1 MAADPNR
8 VRSDR
13 EVSRSS
19 ARLGAVQALYQ
30 MDIAGTDFSQVL
42 AEFGAG
48 RMGEIFEDGECG
60 EADFAF
66 LKDIVE
72 GVVREQNEVDRAVE
86 SHLAANWTL
95 SRLDSTLRAL
105 LRAGAY
111 ELIFRT
117 DVPARVAITEYVDV
131 AHAFFEDDEPRVVN
145 GVLDALA
152 HARRAREFDTAA
164 TR

>member
-1 MAADPNR
+1 MAADAKR
-8 VRSDR
+8 KRSDR

-30 MDIAGTDFSQVL
+30 MDIAGTDFSEVL
-42 AEFGAG
+42 AQFGAG
-48 RMGEIFEDGECG
+48 RMGETFEDGECG

-72 GVVREQNEVDRAVE
+72 GVVREQHGIDRAVE
-86 SHLAANWTL
+86 DHLAAAWTL
-95 SRLDSTLRAL
+95 SRLDSTLRAV

-111 ELIFRT
+111 ELMFRS
-117 DVPARVAITEYVDV
+117 DVPARVSISEYVDV
-131 AHAFFEDDEPRVVN
+131 AHAFFEAEEPRVVN

-152 HARRAREFDTAA
+152 RAHRPAEF
-164 TR
+164 

>member
-1 MAADPNR
+1 MAADAKR
-8 VRSDR
+8 KRSDR

-30 MDIAGTDFSQVL
+30 MDIAGTDFSEVL
-42 AEFGAG
+42 AQFGAA
-48 RMGEIFEDGECG
+48 RLGETFEDGECG

-72 GVVREQNEVDRAVE
+72 GVVREQHGIDRAIE
-86 SHLAANWTL
+86 DHLAAAWTL
-95 SRLDSTLRAL
+95 ARLDSTLRAV

-111 ELIFRT
+111 ELMFRS
-117 DVPARVAITEYVDV
+117 DVPARVSITEYVDV
-131 AHAFFEDDEPRVVN
+131 AHAFFEAEEPRVVN

-152 HARRAREFDTAA
+152 HAHRPAEF
-164 TR
+164 

>member
-1 MAADPNR
+1 MAADAKR
-8 VRSDR
+8 KRSDR

-30 MDIAGTDFSQVL
+30 MDIAGTDFSEVL
-42 AEFGAG
+42 AQFGAG
-48 RMGEIFEDGECG
+48 RLGETFEDGECG

-72 GVVREQNEVDRAVE
+72 GVVREQHGIDRAVE
-86 SHLAANWTL
+86 DHLAAAWTL
-95 SRLDSTLRAL
+95 GRLDSTLRAV

-111 ELIFRT
+111 ELMFRP
-117 DVPARVAITEYVDV
+117 DVPARVSITEYVDV
-131 AHAFFEDDEPRVVN
+131 AHAFFEAEEPRVVN

-152 HARRAREFDTAA
+152 RAHRPAEF
-164 TR
+164 

>member
-1 MAADPNR
+1 MAADAKR
-8 VRSDR
+8 KRSDR

-30 MDIAGTDFSQVL
+30 MDIAGTDFTEVL
-42 AEFGAG
+42 AQFGAD
-48 RMGEIFEDGECG
+48 RMGETFEDGECG

-72 GVVREQNEVDRAVE
+72 GVVREQHGIDRAVE
-86 SHLAANWTL
+86 DHLAAAWTL
-95 SRLDSTLRAL
+95 GRLDSTLRAV

-111 ELIFRT
+111 ELMFRP
-117 DVPARVAITEYVDV
+117 DVPARVSITEYVDV
-131 AHAFFEDDEPRVVN
+131 AHAFFEAEEPRVVN

-152 HARRAREFDTAA
+152 RAHRPAEF
-164 TR
+164 

>member
-1 MAADPNR
+1 MAADAKR
-8 VRSDR
+8 KRSDR

-30 MDIAGTDFSQVL
+30 MDIAGTDFSEVL
-42 AEFGAG
+42 AQFGAG

-72 GVVREQNEVDRAVE
+72 GVVREQHGIDRAVE
-86 SHLAANWTL
+86 DHLAAAWTL
-95 SRLDSTLRAL
+95 GRLDSTLRAV

-111 ELIFRT
+111 ELMFRP
-117 DVPARVAITEYVDV
+117 DVPARVSITEYVDV
-131 AHAFFEDDEPRVVN
+131 AHAFFEAEEPRVVN

-152 HARRAREFDTAA
+152 RAHRPAEF
-164 TR
+164 

>member
-1 MAADPNR
+1 MAADPHR
-8 VRSDR
+8 RRSDR

-30 MDIAGTDFSQVL
+30 MDIAGTDFAEVL
-42 AEFGAG
+42 AQFGAG
-48 RMGEIFEDGECG
+48 RMGEIFEEGECG

-72 GVVREQNEVDRAVE
+72 GVVREQHEIDRAVE

-95 SRLDSTLRAL
+95 GRLDSTLRAL

-111 ELIFRT
+111 ELMFRA
-117 DVPARVAITEYVDV
+117 DVPARVTITEYVDV
-131 AHAFFEDDEPRVVN
+131 AHAFFEDEEPRVVN

-152 HARRAREFDTAA
+152 HACRGSEFVTNSAP
-164 TR
+164 

>member
-1 MAADPNR
+1 MAADAK
-8 VRSDR
+8 RSRSNR

-30 MDIAGTDFSQVL
+30 MDIAATDMSEVL
-42 AEFGAG
+42 AQFGAG
-48 RMGEIFEDGECG
+48 RMGETFEDGECG

-72 GVVREQNEVDRAVE
+72 GVVRSQHEIDRAVE
-86 SHLAANWTL
+86 NHLASAWTL
-95 SRLDSTLRAL
+95 GRLDSTLRAL

-111 ELIFRT
+111 ELMYRT
-117 DVPARVAITEYVDV
+117 DVPARVVINEYVDV
-131 AHAFFEDDEPRVVN
+131 ARAFFEEEEPRVVN

-152 HARRAREFDTAA
+152 HARRAGEFGTA
-164 TR
+164 

>member
-1 MAADPNR
+1 MATDPKR
-8 VRSDR
+8 PRSDR

-30 MDIAGTDFSQVL
+30 MDIAGTDFSEVL
-42 AEFGAG
+42 AQFGAG

-72 GVVREQNEVDRAVE
+72 GVVREQHEVDRAVQG
-86 SHLAANWTL
+86 HLAAGWTL
-95 SRLDSTLRAL
+95 GRLDSTLRAL

-111 ELIFRT
+111 ELMFRA
-117 DVPARVAITEYVDV
+117 DVPARVTISEYVDV
-131 AHAFFEDDEPRVVN
+131 AHAFFEGEEPRVVN

-152 HARRAREFDTAA
+152 RVHRTAEFGS
-164 TR
+164 

>member
-1 MAADPNR
+1 MAADAKR
-8 VRSDR
+8 SRSDR

-30 MDIAGTDFSQVL
+30 MDIAGTDFAEVL
-42 AEFGAG
+42 AQFGAG
-48 RMGEIFEDGECG
+48 RMGETFEDGECG

-72 GVVREQNEVDRAVE
+72 GVVREQHGIDRAVE
-86 SHLAANWTL
+86 DHLAAAWTL
-95 SRLDSTLRAL
+95 GRLDSTLRAV

-111 ELIFRT
+111 ELMFRP
-117 DVPARVAITEYVDV
+117 DVPARVSITEYVDV
-131 AHAFFEDDEPRVVN
+131 AHAFFEAEEPRVVN

-152 HARRAREFDTAA
+152 RAHRPEEF
-164 TR
+164 

>member
-1 MAADPNR
+1 MAADAKR
-8 VRSDR
+8 SRSDR

-30 MDIAGTDFSQVL
+30 MDIAGTDLAEVL
-42 AEFGAG
+42 AQFGAG

-72 GVVREQNEVDRAVE
+72 GVVREQHGIDRAVQD
-86 SHLAANWTL
+86 HLAAAWKL
-95 SRLDSTLRAL
+95 GRLDSTLRAV

-111 ELIFRT
+111 ELMFRP
-117 DVPARVAITEYVDV
+117 DVPARVSITEYVDV
-131 AHAFFEDDEPRVVN
+131 AHAFFEAEEPRVVN

-152 HARRAREFDTAA
+152 RAHRPAEF
-164 TR
+164 

>member
-1 MAADPNR
+1 MADAKR
-8 VRSDR
+8 KRSDR

-30 MDIAGTDFSQVL
+30 MDIAGTDFSEVL
-42 AEFGAG
+42 AQFGTG

-60 EADFAF
+60 EADFDF

-72 GVVREQNEVDRAVE
+72 GVVREQHGIDRAVE
-86 SHLAANWTL
+86 DHLAAAWTL
-95 SRLDSTLRAL
+95 GRLDSTLRAV

-111 ELIFRT
+111 ELMFRP
-117 DVPARVAITEYVDV
+117 DVPARVTITEYVDV
-131 AHAFFEDDEPRVVN
+131 AHAFFEAEEPRVVN

-152 HARRAREFDTAA
+152 RAHRPAEF
-164 TR
+164 

>member
-1 MAADPNR
+1 MAADAKR
-8 VRSDR
+8 KRSDR

-30 MDIAGTDFSQVL
+30 MDIAGTDFSEVL
-42 AEFGAG
+42 AQFGAG
-48 RMGEIFEDGECG
+48 RMGETFEDGECG

-72 GVVREQNEVDRAVE
+72 GVVREQHGIDRAVE
-86 SHLAANWTL
+86 DHLAAAWTL
-95 SRLDSTLRAL
+95 ARLDSTLRAV

-111 ELIFRT
+111 ELMFRA
-117 DVPARVAITEYVDV
+117 DVPARVSITEYVDV
-131 AHAFFEDDEPRVVN
+131 AHAFFEAEEPRVVN

-152 HARRAREFDTAA
+152 RAHRAAEF
-164 TR
+164 

>member
-1 MAADPNR
+1 MAADAR
-8 VRSDR
+8 RSRSDR

-30 MDIAGTDFSQVL
+30 MDIAGTDFAEVL
-42 AEFGAG
+42 AQFGAG
-48 RMGEIFEDGECG
+48 RMGETFEDGECG

-72 GVVREQNEVDRAVE
+72 GVVREQQAIDRAVE
-86 SHLAANWTL
+86 DHLAAAWTL
-95 SRLDSTLRAL
+95 GRLDSTLRAV

-111 ELIFRT
+111 EIMFRA
-117 DVPARVAITEYVDV
+117 DVPARVSITEYVDV
-131 AHAFFEDDEPRVVN
+131 AHAFFEAEEPRVVN

-152 HARRAREFDTAA
+152 RAHRAGEF
-164 TR
+164 

>member
-1 MAADPNR
+1 MAADAK
-8 VRSDR
+8 RSRSNR

-30 MDIAGTDFSQVL
+30 MDIAGTDFSEVL
-42 AEFGAG
+42 AQFGAG
-48 RMGEIFEDGECG
+48 RMGETFEDGQCG

-72 GVVREQNEVDRAVE
+72 GVVREQHRIDRAIE
-86 SHLAANWTL
+86 DHLAAAWTL
-95 SRLDSTLRAL
+95 GRLDSTLRAV

-111 ELIFRT
+111 ELMFRA
-117 DVPARVAITEYVDV
+117 DVPARVSITEYVDV
-131 AHAFFEDDEPRVVN
+131 AHAFFEAEEPRVVN

-152 HARRAREFDTAA
+152 RAHRAAEF
-164 TR
+164 